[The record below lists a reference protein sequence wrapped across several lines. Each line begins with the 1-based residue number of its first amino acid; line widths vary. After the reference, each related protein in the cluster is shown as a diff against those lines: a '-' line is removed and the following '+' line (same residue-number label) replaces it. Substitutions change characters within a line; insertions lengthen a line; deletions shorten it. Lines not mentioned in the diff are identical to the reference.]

1 MVHIPRA
8 VWASELLKKAN
19 RRIEESDKIHE
30 IVSKKRCDN
39 RKRSKKSNSNK
50 KVGVPNFGQMTLDDS
65 VGQQNCRQTE
75 TNDVNW
81 YTVQGWF
88 WKEIMHINPKWAVVE
103 KFGAQEDQ
111 TWWTWKEKNC
121 AQRLLKHYGSD
132 VLNRTIKW
140 FVENWQAM
148 KDRSEGKLTGSPT
161 VTLLWVSRERIFAD
175 AEAGFPIRP
184 PKKTSSKRKRH
195 MNSEYDEESA
205 RKMPGI
211 GWSDGF

>member
-1 MVHIPRA
+1 M
-8 VWASELLKKAN
+8 
-19 RRIEESDKIHE
+19 
-30 IVSKKRCDN
+30 
-39 RKRSKKSNSNK
+39 
-50 KVGVPNFGQMTLDDS
+50 
-65 VGQQNCRQTE
+65 
-75 TNDVNW
+75 
-81 YTVQGWF
+81 
-88 WKEIMHINPKWAVVE
+88 
-103 KFGAQEDQ
+103 
-111 TWWTWKEKNC
+111 
-121 AQRLLKHYGSD
+121 LKHYGSD